1 MDYKYLG
8 VRVGFMVGI
17 DIADEYLI
25 KKYTSQTYLFL
36 QNIFSLMKGL
46 ES

>member
-8 VRVGFMVGI
+8 VRVGFMIEV
-17 DIADEYLI
+17 DIADESLV
-25 KKYTSQTYLFL
+25 KKITSQPYLFL
-36 QNIFSLMKGL
+36 LNIFSLKKGL